1 VFDER
6 QLAIASF
13 NMRPELTPTLQYHK
27 KSPPPLD
34 GSVVIVSSS
43 TLFIIGEL
51 LYLPPL
57 KALKALKARKISNAV
72 NKM

>member
-1 VFDER
+1 
-6 QLAIASF
+6 
-13 NMRPELTPTLQYHK
+13 MRPELTPTLQYHK
-27 KSPPPLD
+27 KSPPLD

>member
-1 VFDER
+1 MTWTLVFDER

-27 KSPPPLD
+27 KAPLD

-51 LYLPPL
+51 LYLPP
-57 KALKALKARKISNAV
+57 
-72 NKM
+72 

>member
-1 VFDER
+1 
-6 QLAIASF
+6 
-13 NMRPELTPTLQYHK
+13 MRPELTPTLQYHK
-27 KSPPPLD
+27 KSPPLD

-57 KALKALKARKISNAV
+57 KALKARKISNAV